1 MLNTGTVCYYVIRI
15 YGLFVCHFYST
26 PDTANVF
33 YMPCMSNDQT
43 IGFILAHKIFS
54 TEDNIFVQLNMV
66 AMMRLNAPS
75 ATFFYYWFAKH
86 KRVLNDI

>member
-1 MLNTGTVCYYVIRI
+1 
-15 YGLFVCHFYST
+15 
-26 PDTANVF
+26 
-33 YMPCMSNDQT
+33 MSNDQT

-66 AMMRLNAPS
+66 AMMRLNVPS